1 MADIQTPDRV
11 IPEVVA
17 IAPDPASPRRRRT
30 RLSFTWG
37 AYLGLLPLAVMLG
50 VFCYFP
56 AVSGIWHSFW
66 NWNPGGES
74 TFIGFDNYAT
84 MQSDQLWWESFKN
97 LGIIFLFGV
106 VSWVIPLAAAEL
118 LISLRSERAQFVY
131 RTLLIIPMAFPGV
144 VTALIWSFLYQ
155 PNDGVINT
163 ALTSMGLGG
172 LAQNWLGDPH
182 LALIALLFIGF
193 PFVAGLPFL
202 MFYST
207 LQNIPKE
214 ILEASSLDGVN
225 RFQRLFLIDLPLMGR
240 QVQLLLILVIIETLQ
255 YGFVAFILTSG
266 GPDNATTV
274 PVIRMLNEA
283 FSGGRWGYAAALS
296 TTLFVLT
303 VVFSA
308 IVALVKRRDSTTN
321 VKGM

>member
-1 MADIQTPDRV
+1 MAIQTPDRV
-11 IPEVVA
+11 V
-17 IAPDPASPRRRRT
+17 PDAMVITADTRPPKRRPRRR
-30 RLSFTWG
+30 SISWG
-37 AYLGLLPLAVMLG
+37 AYLGLVPLAVMLG
-50 VFCYFP
+50 VFCYYP
-56 AVSGIWHSFW
+56 AASGIFHSFW

-74 TFIGFDNYAT
+74 TFIGFDNYSA
-84 MQSDQLWWESFKN
+84 MMGDQLWWESFKN
-97 LGIIFLFGV
+97 LGIIFVFGV

-131 RTLLIIPMAFPGV
+131 RTLLIVPMAFPGV

-163 ALTSMGLGG
+163 FLTSIGLES

-182 LALIALLFIGF
+182 LALLSLLFIGF
-193 PFVAGLPFL
+193 PFIAGLPFL

-214 ILEASSLDGVN
+214 IFEACSLDGVN
-225 RFQRLFLIDLPLMGR
+225 RMQRLFLIDLPLMGR
-240 QVQLLLILVIIETLQ
+240 QLQLLLVLVVIETLQ
-255 YGFVAFILTSG
+255 YGFVAYILTSG

-274 PVIRMLNEA
+274 PVLHMLSEA
-283 FSGGRWGYAAALS
+283 FNGGNWGYAAALS

-303 VVFSA
+303 IVFST
-308 IVALVKRRDSTTN
+308 IVALAKRRDSTTN